1 MILAGALADPASADL
16 AEIAL
21 MGSEKAV
28 AAAASAE
35 ALARAQI
42 AAGTKAV
49 EQAMTETERA
59 LDAAARLAAA
69 RTPAEAARIQT
80 DYLAQWLGR
89 AGAAWAEAQNAA
101 VQTQQAALGPLHAAA
116 TANAR
121 RLRRD

>member
-1 MILAGALADPASADL
+1 VILAGALADPASADL

-49 EQAMTETERA
+49 DQAMTETERA
-59 LDAAARLAAA
+59 LDAAARLAGA
-69 RTPAEAARIQT
+69 RTPVEAACIQA
-80 DYLAQWLGR
+80 DYLAQWLAR
-89 AGAAWAEAQNAA
+89 AGAAWAEAQGAA
-101 VQTQQAALGPLHAAA
+101 VQAQQAALGPLHAAA

-121 RLRRD
+121 RLRRG